1 MMNEFPL
8 ITVITPS
15 FNNSQTI
22 IPAIDSVLSQ
32 SYENI
37 EFIIIDDGS
46 SDNTNI
52 EELRL
57 YIENHKKNN
66 IKRFLILNNNRN
78 LGTTKTLNRGIAE
91 SQGEY
96 IYTLAADDCF
106 EDSEVLSDWTK
117 EFIRTGAEVITAK
130 RAVYNETM
138 TKFKYLAPSEE
149 HINLIKTSE
158 PKELFDKMAGYNFIF
173 SCCTARTRACYKS
186 SGGLDERY
194 RLIDDYPLNMRL
206 LRKGIKFYFFDRV
219 VIRYRLG
226 GVSNANKIDLSYI
239 HASDKLFFREILPF
253 VHAKCKAFSQ
263 YAHWR
268 RKIKCVYDE
277 RRYRAKFFAKGITP
291 SRQFMYRIIMCFK
304 HPFYMVNKKFFKNHK
319 Q

>member
-268 RKIKCVYDE
+268 RKIKCVHDE

-291 SRQFMYRIIMCFK
+291 SRQFIFRVIMCLN
-304 HPFYMVNKKFFKNHK
+304 HPFYMLNKKFFKNHK
-319 Q
+319 K